1 MKPLLLSQVRIDAEQ
16 QLAHAEKVANSLSQA
31 EEAQNQADNAIQ
43 ATQED
48 IDSARKDLAQV
59 KVYSSTIGCE
69 N

>member
-1 MKPLLLSQVRIDAEQ
+1 MDAEQ

-59 KVYSSTIGCE
+59 NFYSSIE
-69 N
+69 